1 MSCSICAAALFTPA
15 EHAMQTCAA
24 CAGKCG
30 IVPMPPA
37 TRPPAPCQRCNG
49 RVFVRA
55 IPREHSSAR
64 SGEQNAQVSV
74 PMFVTHRPSLHD
86 GWVLKYANELE
97 IENGYGVLELY
108 ICRGCGFVEWYCPTV
123 AHIPL
128 QPNMMTELVDY
139 DAGGTPYR

>member
-1 MSCSICAAALFTPA
+1 
-15 EHAMQTCAA
+15 MQTCAA
-24 CAGKCG
+24 CAAKCG

-55 IPREHSSAR
+55 IPREHTSAR
-64 SGEQNAQVSV
+64 SGEQNTQVSV

-86 GWVLKYANELE
+86 GWVLKYAKELE
-97 IENGYGVLELY
+97 VENGFGVLELY
-108 ICRGCGFVEWYCPTV
+108 ICRACGFVEWYCPTV
-123 AHIPL
+123 AAIPL

-139 DAGGTPYR
+139 DAGGEPYR